1 MIGFMSKDL
10 RKNLRQAVTKA
21 NFAGGLVCLTAV
33 GVRLFNASLSPQT
46 TEETTRQLWESLGS
60 AGLAGYLAGLGGYL
74 TGGAIGVLIVRC
86 LGRYREDD

>member
-1 MIGFMSKDL
+1 MIGFMSKDQ
-10 RKNLRQAVTKA
+10 RRNLRQAVTKA
-21 NFAGGLVCLTAV
+21 NVAGGLVCLAAV
-33 GVRLFNASLSPQT
+33 GLRLANAARSPDA
-46 TEETTRQLWESLGS
+46 TEETARQLWESVGS

>member
-10 RKNLRQAVTKA
+10 RKNLRQAVTNA

-60 AGLAGYLAGLGGYL
+60 TGLAGYL
-74 TGGAIGVLIVRC
+74 TGGAIALVGVRIVRC

>member
-10 RKNLRQAVTKA
+10 RRNLRQAVTKA
-21 NFAGGLVCLTAV
+21 NVAAV
-33 GVRLFNASLSPQT
+33 GLRLANAARSPDA
-46 TEETTRQLWESLGS
+46 TEETARQLWESVGS